1 MKNHSR
7 TSSRR
12 NIIVAARVVFLTFA
26 FCCFASNN
34 EALAQKT
41 TPPRRTSPT
50 RTRATAARPLPEAVM
65 LPILLAE
72 DTRNWSG
79 EVAALLFNADAR
91 IRSKA
96 ALAAGRIGDERA
108 LPQLL
113 ALLQSDKDKNVRAMA
128 AFALGETEFPE
139 AAEALV
145 TALHRTDETNEVRAR
160 ALEALGKVIAALPKT
175 DEARAHELGSSILD
189 ALNSE
194 SQRAKPDR
202 QVILLGLTAALR
214 AKPQNGGIVLAKFL
228 SNPDARIRADALNA
242 LARLRSK
249 DASDQLRA
257 LLTNDVD
264 AVVRANAAR
273 ALGAAEDQTAFD
285 ALVTRAASDVD
296 QRVRVSSIRSLA
308 ALKEARAAAP
318 LLQRAATLMTSYRA
332 SKNLAAPVAHP
343 SEVNELLEIATAL
356 SRVLANTADAK
367 AVAWLREFRESEAL
381 TAPEIEMA
389 LARIAPAMYLR
400 EKPFNKGA
408 VNSKP
413 RIAGKPDDW
422 KSASS
427 VAQGLGE
434 ITGMTAAAGG
444 NGVISLQVDAQL
456 ILRSM
461 LDDANTPALAV
472 PDVLSALAAS
482 KAGDVGEL
490 MRKQLQSKDVI
501 VRAKAAELIGELAPE
516 EANARA
522 LAAALP
528 AALSETMSDATL
540 ATLDALAKQKSAPA
554 NEAIK
559 TALESSDH
567 IVRRRAVALLKEN
580 GAGDFSARIGTVAT
594 RNTVA
599 DYRRAI
605 ARMGKRTRAEV
616 VTEKGSF
623 IIELLPDDAPL
634 TVDNFVQLA
643 ARGFFNNITFH
654 RVVPA
659 FVVQGGDPRGDG
671 NGGPPYQIRCEIN
684 EVPYERGAVG
694 MALSGKDTG
703 GSQWFVTHTPQPHL
717 EGGYT
722 VFGRVASATD
732 MRVVDSIVRG
742 DLIRSINVTENPRA
756 ASKKSVH

>member
-1 MKNHSR
+1 M
-7 TSSRR
+7 
-12 NIIVAARVVFLTFA
+12 LT
-26 FCCFASNN
+26 
-34 EALAQKT
+34 
-41 TPPRRTSPT
+41 
-50 RTRATAARPLPEAVM
+50 
-65 LPILLAE
+65 ILQAE

-79 EVAALLFNADAR
+79 EVGALLFNADAR
-91 IRSKA
+91 IRSRA

-108 LPQLL
+108 LPQLI
-113 ALLQSDKDKNVRAMA
+113 ALLQTDKDKGVRAMA
-128 AFALGETEFPE
+128 AFALGETELPE
-139 AAEALV
+139 TAEALV
-145 TALHRTDETNEVRAR
+145 TALQRTDETNEVRAR

-175 DEARAHELGSSILD
+175 DEAHARELGVSILD

-202 QVILLGLTAALR
+202 QVVLLGLTAALR

-249 DASDQLRA
+249 DATEQTRA

-264 AVVRANAAR
+264 AIVRANAAR
-273 ALGAAEDQTAFD
+273 ALGAAEDQAAFD
-285 ALVTRAASDVD
+285 ALVTRAASDTD
-296 QRVRVSSIRSLA
+296 QRVRVSAIRSLA
-308 ALKEARAAAP
+308 ALKDARAAAP
-318 LLQRAATLMTSYRA
+318 LLQRAATLTTSYRA

-343 SEVNELLEIATAL
+343 AEVNELLEIATAL

-367 AVAWLREFRESEAL
+367 AVAWLREFREAEAM

-389 LARIAPAMYLR
+389 LASIAPAMYLR
-400 EKPFNKGA
+400 EKPFNKAAADNKTRAA
-408 VNSKP
+408 VQQP
-413 RIAGKPDDW
+413 DW

-434 ITGMTAAAGG
+434 ITGMSAAAGG

-461 LDDANTPALAV
+461 LDDANTNALAV
-472 PDVLSALAAS
+472 PDVLRALAAS

-490 MRKQLQSKDVI
+490 MRKQLGAKDVI
-501 VRAKAAELIGELAPE
+501 VRATAAELIGELAPD

-522 LAAALP
+522 LVQALP
-528 AALSETMSDATL
+528 AALTETMSDATFAVL
-540 ATLDALAKQKSAPA
+540 NALAKQKSAVA

-567 IVRRRAVALLKEN
+567 LVRRRAVALLKEN
-580 GAGDFSARIGTVAT
+580 GAGDFTARIGAVAT
-594 RNTVA
+594 RNTLV
-599 DYRRAI
+599 DYRRAL
-605 ARMGKRTRAEV
+605 ARIGRKVRAQV
-616 VTEKGSF
+616 ITEKGSF

-643 ARGFFNNITFH
+643 TRGFFNNITFH

-703 GSQWFVTHTPQPHL
+703 GSQWFVTHMPQPHL

-732 MRVVDSIVRG
+732 LRVVDSIVRG
-742 DLIRSINVTENPRA
+742 DLIRSINVTENARA
-756 ASKKSVH
+756 ASKRATH